1 MKHIVVAGVDGGA
14 SSTRCV
20 AVETGRWRIAACK
33 SGPSNILSAGPER
46 TLFSVREALNGALK
60 KLGYDEAEAVA
71 LCLSGAWTAGRR
83 LSKLFRGK
91 IKAKKI
97 LIKSDVEAAAAACLG
112 FDKQG
117 VVVIAGTGS
126 IVLGTSRGLFFRAGG
141 WGHILNDEG
150 GAYSVSI
157 EALRAAFESYD
168 GRGDK
173 TSLEEEAK
181 LFFKARSMEE
191 LARRVYDMKREHI
204 ALFARIVKRE
214 AEKGDRAAR
223 SIIENAAESLSRG
236 VLAVAGKMGLTPED
250 ELNIYFVGGMF
261 KHHSD
266 MLTRSILKH
275 LSSKCIKV
283 NVKKPAYSP
292 TVGALMI
299 AFMELNVSI
308 PSEVL
313 NNAEKRASGAQL

>member
-1 MKHIVVAGVDGGA
+1 M
-14 SSTRCV
+14 
-20 AVETGRWRIAACK
+20 
-33 SGPSNILSAGPER
+33 
-46 TLFSVREALNGALK
+46 
-60 KLGYDEAEAVA
+60 
-71 LCLSGAWTAGRR
+71 
-83 LSKLFRGK
+83 
-91 IKAKKI
+91 
-97 LIKSDVEAAAAACLG
+97 
-112 FDKQG
+112 
-117 VVVIAGTGS
+117 
-126 IVLGTSRGLFFRAGG
+126 
-141 WGHILNDEG
+141 
-150 GAYSVSI
+150 
-157 EALRAAFESYD
+157 
-168 GRGDK
+168 
-173 TSLEEEAK
+173 
-181 LFFKARSMEE
+181 
-191 LARRVYDMKREHI
+191 ARRVYDMKREHI